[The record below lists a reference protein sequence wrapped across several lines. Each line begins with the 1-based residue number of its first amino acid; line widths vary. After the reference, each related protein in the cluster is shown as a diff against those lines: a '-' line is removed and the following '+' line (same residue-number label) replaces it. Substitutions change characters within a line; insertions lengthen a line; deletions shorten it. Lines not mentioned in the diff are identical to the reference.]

1 MQFPEKVKILQKKK
15 GILFAFSRRTHYFKK
30 SKIMRERFHIDF
42 PPLVTAWLAKGLKL
56 SVVFWLFL
64 RFSREGR
71 NGARL
76 VFVSADSAERKKLSS
91 ESEVES

>member
-15 GILFAFSRRTHYFKK
+15 EFYLHFRAGRTILESQ
-30 SKIMRERFHIDF
+30 KIMRERFHIDF

-56 SVVFWLFL
+56 SVVFWLFP